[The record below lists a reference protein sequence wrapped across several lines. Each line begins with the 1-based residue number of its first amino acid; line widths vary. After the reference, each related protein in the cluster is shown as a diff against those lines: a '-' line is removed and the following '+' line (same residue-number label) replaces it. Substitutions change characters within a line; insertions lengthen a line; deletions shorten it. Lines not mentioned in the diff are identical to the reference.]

1 MTVRTRFAPSPTGHL
16 HIGGLRTALY
26 NFLFARHHKGDFI
39 VRIEDTDRTRIVP
52 GTQEEILD
60 ILKRAGLTYNEGPD
74 VGGKYGPYVQ
84 SERFEIYRKHAEEL
98 AEKGAAYWCICSAE
112 RLEKMREEQKKR
124 GDTPKYDG
132 TCRKGAKS
140 REQGA
145 KDGAVLRLMVPVG
158 RTITFNDTIRGEVS
172 FASSDVDDQ
181 VLLKS
186 DGFPTY
192 HLANIVDDHL
202 MEITH
207 VIRGEEWLSSTP
219 KHILL
224 YEAFGWKPPAFAH
237 LPLILSGEGGKLSKR
252 SGHAAAMEY
261 FEQGYLSEALVN
273 FLALLGWNPRA
284 DQEVYTLKELIAEFD
299 LSKVNK
305 SGAVFSLDK
314 LNWLARE
321 HMKQADPK
329 ELAKRAA
336 PFLEKKELRGDA
348 KWFARVMAVEQ
359 QRITTL
365 SEVGEETRFAFE
377 DMPDYNAKLLVAKK
391 STKEEA
397 LDRLEKVAVFLEKLR
412 DKDFENATLQEKLL
426 PWIAENN
433 LGNSQTLWPL
443 RVALTG
449 REKSPSPFE
458 ASALLGKERT
468 LARVGEALKK
478 FE

>member
-1 MTVRTRFAPSPTGHL
+1 MALVRTRFAPSPTGHL

-26 NFLFARHHKGDFI
+26 NFLFVRHHKGQFI

-60 ILKRAGLTYNEGPD
+60 ILKRAGFTYDEGPD

-84 SERFEIYRKHAEEL
+84 SERLDIYRKHAEEL
-98 AEKGAAYWCICSAE
+98 AEKGAAYWCTCSAE

-124 GDTPKYDG
+124 GEVPKYDG
-132 TCRKGAKS
+132 HCRNKDAGS
-140 REQGA
+140 SVQGV
-145 KDGAVLRLMVPVG
+145 AVLRLKVPVG
-158 RTITFNDTIRGEVS
+158 RTITFTDTIRGNVS
-172 FASSDVDDQ
+172 FASNDVDDQ

-202 MEITH
+202 MKITH

-224 YEAFGWKPPAFAH
+224 YEAFGWKPPEFAH

-252 SGHAAAMEY
+252 SGHASAMEY
-261 FEQGYLSEALVN
+261 FEQGYLPEAIIN

-284 DQEVYTLKELIAEFD
+284 DQEVYTLKELIAAFD

-305 SGAVFSLDK
+305 GGAVFSMDK
-314 LNWLARE
+314 LQWIARE
-321 HMKQADPK
+321 HMKRADAK
-329 ELAKRAA
+329 ELAKAA
-336 PFLEKKELRGDA
+336 EEFLEKKGLKGDE
-348 KWFARVMAVEQ
+348 KWLVKIMAVEQ
-359 QRITTL
+359 QRIATL
-365 SEVGEETRFAFE
+365 SEAGEETRFAF
-377 DMPDYNAKLLVAKK
+377 DADIRYDAKLLVAKK
-391 STKEEA
+391 SSATEA
-397 LDRLEKVAVFLEKLR
+397 KDRLRKVNDFLEKLKE
-412 DKDFENATLQEKLL
+412 KDFEIAVLQEKVLA
-426 PWIAENN
+426 WIAKED

-458 ASALLGKERT
+458 AAALLGRERT
-468 LARVGEALKK
+468 LKRIAEALNRLK
-478 FE
+478 

>member
-1 MTVRTRFAPSPTGHL
+1 MTVRTRFAPSPTWHL

-26 NFLFARHHKGDFI
+26 NFLFARHHKGQFI
-39 VRIEDTDRTRIVP
+39 VRIEDTDRARIVP

-60 ILKRAGLTYNEGPD
+60 ILKRADLNYDEGPD

-98 AEKGAAYWCICSAE
+98 AEKGAAYWCMCSAE

-124 GDTPKYDG
+124 GETPKYDG
-132 TCRKGAKS
+132 HCRDKNCAP
-140 REQGA
+140 
-145 KDGAVLRLMVPVG
+145 DGAVLRLKIPAD
-158 RTITFNDTIRGEVS
+158 RTIAFTDTIRGEVS
-172 FASSDVDDQ
+172 FAGNDVDDQ

-202 MEITH
+202 MKITH

-224 YEAFGWKPPAFAH
+224 YEAFGWKAPEFAH

-252 SGHAAAMEY
+252 SGHASAMEY
-261 FEQGYLSEALVN
+261 FEQGYLPEAVTN
-273 FLALLGWNPRA
+273 FLALLGWNPRG

-305 SGAVFSLDK
+305 GGAIFSLDK

-321 HMKQADPK
+321 HMKRTAPK

-336 PFLEKKELRGDA
+336 PFLEKKGLKGDV
-348 KWFARVMAVEQ
+348 KWLARVMKVEQ

-365 SEVGEETRFAFE
+365 SEAGDETRFAFVDE
-377 DMPDYNAKLLVAKK
+377 LDYNAKLLVAKK
-391 STKEEA
+391 STAAEA
-397 LDRLEKVAVFLEKLR
+397 KDRLQKAQGFLEKLE
-412 DKDFENATLQEKLL
+412 DKDFEIAVLQEKMLA
-426 PWIAENN
+426 WIAKSD

-458 ASALLGKERT
+458 AAGLLGKERT
-468 LARVGEALKK
+468 LARIREALLKL
-478 FE
+478 